1 MTQREWRRQV
11 LPSCLGQAQEA
22 VARLRSRGVR
32 ASLEGGTWLV
42 FDLRVEEGADPD
54 AIVADALDRVWP
66 AWRVCVAE

>member
-32 ASLEGGTWLV
+32 ASREGGTWLV

>member
-1 MTQREWRRQV
+1 M
-11 LPSCLGQAQEA
+11 SQEN
-22 VARLRSRGVR
+22 VSRGGRSCDRGASR

-54 AIVADALDRVWP
+54 TTVADGLDRVWP